1 MSVLAL
7 ALALVA
13 AQTPTTA
20 DGVRVVAQLNPDSVR
35 IGQRV
40 TLTLTVSE
48 VPAGAEVIFPELPD
62 TGALSSL
69 GPPARSPSAAPTAGV
84 WRARYELAA
93 WSLGDLP
100 IPAAAVRVLSGES
113 ERRIPFPDLTIH
125 VVSILPAAGDD
136 TLTWKPAAGVVGSN
150 WSLQEKLAGAAL
162 ALALLLTAAAYLRR
176 RSAVPPVP
184 VPEARPPRER
194 ALVAIDALEESGM
207 VEAGEFK
214 AFYSALSQVVRAF
227 LAETDP
233 SWGLDLTTLEL
244 VAAVSRDGV
253 KPAEL
258 AALSA
263 LLGGADMAKFA
274 RWRPKPADAK
284 RALAEARRW
293 LESFERVRVPP
304 PVEEIES
311 AEVATEPEAKAEQE
325 LSELAQIFD
334 VDDADEDARPEAE
347 AR

>member
-1 MSVLAL
+1 MSAL
-7 ALALVA
+7 ALTLALLA
-13 AQTPTTA
+13 AQTPATPG
-20 DGVRVVAQLNPDSVR
+20 GVRVLAQLTPDSVR

-48 VPAGAEVIFPELPD
+48 VPAGAEVVFPELPD

-69 GPPARSPSAAPTAGV
+69 APPARVPAASGV

-93 WSLGDLP
+93 WSLGDRP
-100 IPAAAVRVLSGES
+100 IPAAEVRVLSGGS
-113 ERRIPFPDLTIH
+113 ERRIPIPDLTLH
-125 VVSILPAAGDD
+125 VMSILPAAGDD
-136 TLTWKPAAGVVGSN
+136 TLTWKPAAGVVGGN

-162 ALALLLTAAAYLRR
+162 ALALLLIAAAYLRR
-176 RSAVPPVP
+176 RSAARPVP

-194 ALVAIDALEESGM
+194 ALAAIDALEESGM

-214 AFYSALSQVVRAF
+214 AFYSALSQIVRAF
-227 LAETDP
+227 LAETDR

-274 RWRPKPADAK
+274 RWRPKAADAK

-293 LESFERVRVPP
+293 LEGFERVTVPP
-304 PVEEIES
+304 PIVEVEG
-311 AEVATEPEAKAEQE
+311 AEDAAEPEAEAEEE
-325 LSELAQIFD
+325 LSALAQIFD
-334 VDDADEDARPEAE
+334 VDDADDDAPPGVEGR
-347 AR
+347 